1 MEDEGM
7 SNARMSLWCV
17 ASIGAHVAKL
27 VAMALCFVLLCDAQE
42 PSKNPPTQK
51 TATSLPSAIDD
62 EALLLAI
69 ETQCEALRTS
79 GSLKTV
85 RELLQP
91 APATAPSGDA
101 PKLPSVGVEMLT
113 PVALRRSLMRSVA
126 LVGEYYHC
134 VECDK
139 WHANLSTG
147 FAVADGRHIATCL
160 HVLHGEPS
168 EDGMAPLLFV
178 ADFDG
183 QVAAVSRVVASDA
196 AYDIAVLQCETKS
209 FTPLPLRSEV
219 EPGERVYCLSN
230 PDHMFGTF
238 TEGLVSRV
246 YVVRGEAP
254 GTGPEPAE
262 NEDGKADAPQHDL
275 SKSMA
280 QDPLLPPRAFL
291 QVTCEFAG
299 GSSGAPIVDAM
310 GNVVGIAQST
320 RSVAVDPDA
329 AQLEVQMVAR
339 TASPASALL
348 RLLRR

>member
-1 MEDEGM
+1 M
-7 SNARMSLWCV
+7 SNARMSLWSV
-17 ASIGAHVAKL
+17 ASMGAHVAVI
-27 VAMALCFVLLCDAQE
+27 VAMALCCGSLCDAQE

-51 TATSLPSAIDD
+51 AATSLPGAIDD

-85 RELLQP
+85 RELLLPSP
-91 APATAPSGDA
+91 AAAKEGDA

-113 PVALRRSLMRSVA
+113 PVAIRRSLMRSVA

-168 EDGMAPLLFV
+168 SDGVAPLLFV
-178 ADFDG
+178 ADFEG
-183 QVAAVSRVVASDA
+183 NVAAVSRVVASDV
-196 AYDIAVLQCETKS
+196 AYDLAVLLVDTKS
-209 FTPLPLRSEV
+209 FSPLPLRADA

-230 PDHMFGTF
+230 PDHMFGSF

-254 GTGPEPAE
+254 GLGPEPDAE
-262 NEDGKADAPQHDL
+262 GDGEAESAHDSL

-310 GNVVGIAQST
+310 GNVIGIAQST
-320 RSVAVDPDA
+320 RTVAVDPDA
-329 AQLEVQMVAR
+329 EQLEVQMVAR
-339 TASPASALL
+339 TASPSSALL

>member
-7 SNARMSLWCV
+7 SLKWIVAVALLSSSLV
-17 ASIGAHVAKL
+17 V
-27 VAMALCFVLLCDAQE
+27 AQE
-42 PSKNPPTQK
+42 PAKSQATPKVIASA
-51 TATSLPSAIDD
+51 TAAIDD

-69 ETQCEALRTS
+69 EAQCEALRTS
-79 GSLKTV
+79 GALKSV
-85 RELLQP
+85 RQLLQP
-91 APATAPSGDA
+91 DAIAAPEGDA
-101 PKLPSVGVEMLT
+101 QKLPIVGVESLG
-113 PVALRRSLMRSVA
+113 PVAIRRSLMRSVA

-262 NEDGKADAPQHDL
+262 NEDGNADAPQHDL

>member
-1 MEDEGM
+1 
-7 SNARMSLWCV
+7 MSLTRILAIALLS
-17 ASIGAHVAKL
+17 AS
-27 VAMALCFVLLCDAQE
+27 FVVAQE
-42 PSKNPPTQK
+42 PAKGQ
-51 TATSLPSAIDD
+51 PSPKAVASAPAAIDD

-69 ETQCEALRTS
+69 EAQCEALRTS
-79 GSLKTV
+79 GALKSV
-85 RELLQP
+85 RQLLQP
-91 APATAPSGDA
+91 DAIAVPEGDA
-101 PKLPSVGVEMLT
+101 QKLPSVGIEALG
-113 PVALRRSLMRSVA
+113 PVAIRRSLMRSVA

-168 EDGMAPLLFV
+168 EDGVAPLLFV
-178 ADFDG
+178 ADFEG
-183 QVAAVSRVVASDA
+183 QVAPVSRVVASDA

-238 TEGLVSRV
+238 TEGLVSRM

-262 NEDGKADAPQHDL
+262 NEDGNADAPQHDL

>member
-1 MEDEGM
+1 MEGEGM
-7 SNARMSLWCV
+7 SLKWIVAVALLSASLV
-17 ASIGAHVAKL
+17 V
-27 VAMALCFVLLCDAQE
+27 AQE
-42 PSKNPPTQK
+42 PAKSQPTPK
-51 TATSLPSAIDD
+51 AVASATAAIDD

-79 GSLKTV
+79 GALKSV
-85 RELLQP
+85 RQLLQP
-91 APATAPSGDA
+91 DAIAAPEGDA
-101 PKLPSVGVEMLT
+101 QKLPSVGIEALG
-113 PVALRRSLMRSVA
+113 PVAIRRSLMRSVA

-168 EDGMAPLLFV
+168 EDGVAPLLFV
-178 ADFDG
+178 ADFEG

-196 AYDIAVLQCETKS
+196 AYDLAVLQCETKS

-238 TEGLVSRV
+238 TEGLVSRM

-320 RSVAVDPDA
+320 RSVAVDPEA
-329 AQLEVQMVAR
+329 PQLEVQMVAR

>member
-1 MEDEGM
+1 MEGEGM
-7 SNARMSLWCV
+7 SLTRILAIALLS
-17 ASIGAHVAKL
+17 AS
-27 VAMALCFVLLCDAQE
+27 FVVAQE
-42 PSKNPPTQK
+42 PAKGQ
-51 TATSLPSAIDD
+51 PSPKAVASAPAAIDD

-69 ETQCEALRTS
+69 EAQCEALRTS
-79 GSLKTV
+79 GALKSV
-85 RELLQP
+85 RQLLQP
-91 APATAPSGDA
+91 DAIAVPEGDA
-101 PKLPSVGVEMLT
+101 QKLPSVGIEALG
-113 PVALRRSLMRSVA
+113 PVAIRRSLMRSVA

-168 EDGMAPLLFV
+168 EDGVAPLLFV
-178 ADFDG
+178 ADFEG
-183 QVAAVSRVVASDA
+183 QVAPVSRVVASDA

-238 TEGLVSRV
+238 TEGLVSRM

-262 NEDGKADAPQHDL
+262 NEDGNADAPQHDL

>member
-1 MEDEGM
+1 MEGKGM
-7 SNARMSLWCV
+7 SLTGILAIALLS
-17 ASIGAHVAKL
+17 AS
-27 VAMALCFVLLCDAQE
+27 FVVAQE
-42 PSKNPPTQK
+42 PSKGQPTPK
-51 TATSLPSAIDD
+51 AVAPSRAAIDD

-79 GSLKTV
+79 SALKSV
-85 RELLQP
+85 RQLLQP
-91 APATAPSGDA
+91 DAVAVPEGDA
-101 PKLPSVGVEMLT
+101 QKLPSVGLET
-113 PVALRRSLMRSVA
+113 FSPVAIRRSLMRSVA

-168 EDGMAPLLFV
+168 EDGVAPLLFV
-178 ADFDG
+178 ADFEG

-196 AYDIAVLQCETKS
+196 AYDLAVLQCETKS
-209 FTPLPLRSEV
+209 FTPLPLRSDV
-219 EPGERVYCLSN
+219 EAGERVYCLSN
-230 PDHMFGTF
+230 PDHMFGNF
-238 TEGLVSRV
+238 TEGLVSRM

-254 GTGPEPAE
+254 GTGPEPEAD
-262 NEDGKADAPQHDL
+262 EDGKVDVSLHDL

-280 QDPLLPPRAFL
+280 HDPRLPPRMFL
-291 QVTCEFAG
+291 QVTCEFAA

-329 AQLEVQMVAR
+329 VQLEVQMVAR
-339 TASPASALL
+339 TASPASELL